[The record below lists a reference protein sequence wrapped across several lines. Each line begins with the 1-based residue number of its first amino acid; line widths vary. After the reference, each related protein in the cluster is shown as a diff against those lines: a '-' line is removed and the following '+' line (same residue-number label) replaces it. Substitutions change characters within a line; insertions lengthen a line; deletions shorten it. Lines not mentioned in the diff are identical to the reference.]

1 MFAYSIF
8 SYSQAAATARAFSAF
23 SLFGYL
29 ELKAPTL
36 AERAIEEERRAGE
49 PGRKSL
55 LDRLAAP
62 DRGIVLT
69 IFGGSEI
76 VLPTLAEEY
85 TALKSLVDSG
95 RIRLDQ
101 LDGWLARL
109 DEGLSWA
116 AITLFGSCTI
126 RRGEARDEQEAL
138 DRALRS
144 GAIRS
149 AALDVY
155 HHEPVD
161 RDDELLKLP
170 NVLCTPHIGS
180 QTLDAMNTIA
190 ELILA
195 RIAEF
200 ERHLEEIDEAVQ
212 RSQIRVGNDNVS
224 FMHD

>member
-101 LDGWLARL
+101 LDAWLARL

-144 GAIRS
+144 GAIP
-149 AALDVY
+149 AQ
-155 HHEPVD
+155 HHS
-161 RDDELLKLP
+161 
-170 NVLCTPHIGS
+170 VLTGLIGATDS
-180 QTLDAMNTIA
+180 SVARTLGSM
-190 ELILA
+190 LA
-195 RIAEF
+195 GRAPGY
-200 ERHLEEIDEAVQ
+200 A
-212 RSQIRVGNDNVS
+212 GA
-224 FMHD
+224 